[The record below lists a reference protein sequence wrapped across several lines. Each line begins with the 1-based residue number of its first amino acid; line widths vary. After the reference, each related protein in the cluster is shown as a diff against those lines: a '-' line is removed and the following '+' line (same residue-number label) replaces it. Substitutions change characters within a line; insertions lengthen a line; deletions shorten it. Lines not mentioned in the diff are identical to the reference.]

1 MKKKISF
8 DRLVDMRDRQD
19 AGGNII
25 ERYNHGPFNRV

>member
-1 MKKKISF
+1 
-8 DRLVDMRDRQD
+8 MRDRQD